1 MMPNSVTCVL
11 ISTSHNCPKVV
22 CVCVCGTLLSTLSG
36 SQCRS
41 LFLFVDIG
49 WVFCFDSDATYLM
62 RDVFPVL
69 WKRTFLAL
77 QKIWRSS
84 DLEKIV
90 TLPGRSCHRNDI
102 AQSKGKEEETHY
114 LLSNFLLPICL
125 IVMPCTKY
133 VLAIYPSCKS
143 QRCEYHR
150 RLHRCHF
157 KRHILPQCPTLSWTS
172 LSKTS
177 CSFLTDVPSV
187 SLWACK

>member
-1 MMPNSVTCVL
+1 MCIDLHITQLSQSGLCLCLWHASVNSVWQSMSLVVPLCWYL
-11 ISTSHNCPKVV
+11 ISIPLWFWCN
-22 CVCVCGTLLSTLSG
+22 LM
-36 SQCRS
+36 
-41 LFLFVDIG
+41 
-49 WVFCFDSDATYLM
+49 M

-69 WKRTFLAL
+69 WKRTLLAL

-102 AQSKGKEEETHY
+102 AQRKKKEEETHY

-133 VLAIYPSCKS
+133 VLSIYPSCKS

-177 CSFLTDVPSV
+177 CSFSTDVPSV
-187 SLWACK
+187 SLWPCK